1 LALDLHLKLLHLTKN
16 THNPKLNINEGKKK
30 HTHNEKSSQKTIE
43 RTSKKIAR
51 NKK

>member
-1 LALDLHLKLLHLTKN
+1 MK
-16 THNPKLNINEGKKK
+16 EKKT
-30 HTHNEKSSQKTIE
+30 THNEKSSPKTIE